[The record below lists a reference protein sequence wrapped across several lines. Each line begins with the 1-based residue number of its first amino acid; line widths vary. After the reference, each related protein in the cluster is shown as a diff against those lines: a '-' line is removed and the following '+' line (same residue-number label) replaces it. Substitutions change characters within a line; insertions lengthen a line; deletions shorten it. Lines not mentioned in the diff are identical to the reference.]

1 MFNFLKAKKGKQII
15 EIIIMFP
22 FVIFIILYSIVNL
35 IAFVSASN
43 VESTSNKY
51 VRTLVTSKSF
61 EDGLMNL
68 YNNYFTQS
76 NETTI
81 LNITVTDRVTS
92 NHYTLSFSEDSEEQ
106 MYFKKMFNKAE
117 NSDKLFFNYEITSK
131 FKENYNNIC
140 NIWERGNYVEI
151 TTMKPI
157 AKIINSISKISIY
170 NAQTKQRETLNYG
183 VEGKVLATSKNI
195 IIG

>member
-1 MFNFLKAKKGKQII
+1 MLNYLRNKKGKQMI

-22 FVIFIILYSIVNL
+22 FVLFIILYSVVNL
-35 IAFVSASN
+35 IAFLNASN
-43 VESTSNKY
+43 VESTANKY
-51 VRTLVTSKSF
+51 IRTLVTSKSF
-61 EDGLMNL
+61 EDGLMSL
-68 YNNYFTQS
+68 YSDYFVKE

-81 LNITVTDRVTS
+81 LSITVTDKVTS
-92 NHYTLSFSEDSEEQ
+92 NHYTLSFSEDIEEQ

-117 NSDKLFFNYEITSK
+117 NTNKIFFNYEITSK

-140 NIWERGNYVEI
+140 DIWKRGNYVEI

-170 NAQTKQRETLNYG
+170 NAQTKQRETLDYG
-183 VEGKVLATSKNI
+183 VKGKVSATSKNI